1 MKNAHHTF
9 PEPRATSSH
18 CFLCPI
24 KNQKPNDFSCT
35 IINAKEMLQ
44 MLTFR
49 KLELAKIVVNWLS
62 FDQLVTPLF
71 FKLQVTYSLGPL
83 LTYNLDLTKDPR
95 SFGGSI
101 TTGSVF
107 AIDSKTGWITTVSQ
121 MDHETCSSYSFEVVA
136 SDLGE
141 FQSLSSTTV
150 VTITVSDVNDNPP
163 RFERE
168 LYRGAVKESDPLG
181 EVVAVL
187 KTRDQDGTDQNR
199 LVSFYITGEEMKK
212 APTQCRSSHSA
223 LQQLSRR
230 GFVAYKLFTD
240 LMNGL
245 LLLKVKLRI
254 SLNSNVKR
262 LIFFFFFYV
271 SFSFWYYKV
280 CILKQNI
287 SGEGWET
294 CVFTF

>member
-1 MKNAHHTF
+1 M
-9 PEPRATSSH
+9 
-18 CFLCPI
+18 I
-24 KNQKPNDFSCT
+24 NQ
-35 IINAKEMLQ
+35 
-44 MLTFR
+44 
-49 KLELAKIVVNWLS
+49 
-62 FDQLVTPLF
+62 VTAPF

-83 LTYNLDLTKDPR
+83 LTYNLDLTKDRR
-95 SFGGSI
+95 SFGGPI

-141 FQSLSSTTV
+141 LQSLSSTTV

-199 LVSFYITGEEMKK
+199 LVSFYITGEAMKK
-212 APTQCRSSHSA
+212 APTQCRSTHSV

-230 GFVAYKLFTD
+230 VFVAYKLFIG
-240 LMNGL
+240 LMGL

-254 SLNSNVKR
+254 SLNSNVKHD
-262 LIFFFFFYV
+262 
-271 SFSFWYYKV
+271 
-280 CILKQNI
+280 
-287 SGEGWET
+287 
-294 CVFTF
+294 